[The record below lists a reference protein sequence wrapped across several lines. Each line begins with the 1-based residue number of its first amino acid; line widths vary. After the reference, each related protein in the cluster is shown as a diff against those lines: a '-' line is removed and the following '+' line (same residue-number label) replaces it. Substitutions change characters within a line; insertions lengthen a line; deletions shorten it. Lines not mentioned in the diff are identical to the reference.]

1 MAPFLRP
8 YEGQIYAGFRIVAGL
23 LFLQHGLQKC
33 FGLLGG
39 KQAADPMMWTAGTI
53 ELVGGTAIMLGLMT
67 RWAAFL
73 CSGLMASAYFIAHA
87 GNGFW
92 PVMNKGE
99 LAALYCWAFLF
110 IAARG
115 AGMWSV
121 DASIG
126 RS

>member
-8 YEGQIYAGFRIVAGL
+8 FSSQIYAIFRIVIGF

-39 KQAADPMMWTAGTI
+39 SQADNPMMWVAGVL
-53 ELVGGTAIMLGLMT
+53 ELVGGAAIMVGLFT
-67 RWAAFL
+67 RWSAFV

-87 GNGFW
+87 SHGALPILNR
-92 PVMNKGE
+92 GE
-99 LAALYCWAFLF
+99 LAVLYCFAFLF
-110 IAARG
+110 IAAHG
-115 AGMWSV
+115 PGVWSV
-121 DASIG
+121 DQSAR